1 MTKYI
6 KISVLAR
13 ETAKKVCRGRE
24 QWIRYLDVASRLYK
38 YPFEDQLLIY
48 AQRPDATACASL
60 EMWNERMFCW
70 VNRGAK
76 GIALIDGESERPKLR
91 YVFDVSDVHKARR
104 IGKDPFIWHL
114 REEHKEVVLAELE
127 HIYGSTND
135 ALPFENRVYEIA
147 ERIAEDFYEEAVDE
161 VIDEAANSF
170 LEDLDGD
177 AVAVRFREM
186 LVQSVGYTILKRC
199 GCDMTEFADDFTFDY
214 IHEFNTLRTLSVLG
228 STTSELCEPVLIRI
242 GRTIARYD
250 RALLQNRRYI
260 GNHNHIERAVTE
272 HESDIRKEWRLSD
285 SESDTFGAG
294 RNDAD
299 EIRSVAEEL
308 SEKPQEGDLHGTSSE
323 RRTDD
328 TLPGDS
334 GTGRGEVRGADTEVV
349 EEPNRDGGTE
359 TEQSD
364 AVDERDEPDLSAG
377 GGDRSKG
384 TGLSV
389 AELEQYEPPADSPY
403 RQMDLFSLMSEQVG
417 NIAMAQAEMPS
428 ERFLFGTIT
437 AEQIE
442 EILRTGGGKENSR
455 KRIYHKYQ
463 IGKTPEEMTAFL
475 QKEYGETGKGFQ
487 FGGEQISVWFNQDGM
502 YAAHGTSAFEHTEV
516 HLSWSAVESVI
527 RGQIEA
533 GSYIDSNEAYLAEQ
547 FVRKEFADMLFFYYR
562 DSVGAFPEKLG
573 FDGYDYPVQHE
584 RITDMLSNGEDVQRI
599 VEQMDQTLQQV
610 DAGEIQYR
618 FRLIKDPKELRDDLA
633 DLLNEKV
640 SYPLPEEVKVAVEDF
655 ITADEIDHT
664 LTRGSGFE
672 HGSFRIYDFYH
683 QEHTLKEAADFLKNE
698 YGTGGTSHA
707 LAGSDRS
714 FKDYDAKGIKLRKG
728 SIMTP
733 DAEVLLSWNVV
744 AKRIEKLMKEDRY
757 LSAEDKVKYARYKQR
772 QEEKALQQ
780 AKEEMRSVD
789 DEPKVVNGEV
799 AGKVDEPE
807 AVEAEQNQEI
817 EEPGIISKNT
827 ELVDDISPLE
837 ESVPVS
843 ESDILQETESQSP
856 IQNQSDISAENYV
869 ISDMELGVGTAKE
882 KFQRNVEAIRTLETI
897 ESEKR
902 PATNEEQEVLSKYVG
917 WGGLA
922 DAFDETKS
930 AWAKE
935 YAELKPLLSEEEY
948 ISARE
953 STLNAHYTSPVII
966 QEIYRTLQRMGF
978 TKGNLL
984 EPSMGIGNF
993 FGMLPE
999 TMRESHLYGVELD
1012 SLTGRIAR
1020 LLYPKA
1026 NITVDGYE
1034 KTTFPNDFFD
1044 AAVGNVPFG
1053 QYKVADKKYDKY
1065 NFLIHDYFFGKTL
1078 DQVRPGGMI
1087 AFITSK
1093 GTMDKENPKVRKYIA
1108 QRAELLG
1115 AVRLPNTAFK
1125 ANAGTEVISDI
1136 LFLQKRDRIVDIEPD
1151 WVHLSQDENGIA
1163 MNSYFVEHPEM
1174 VVGSMEM
1181 VSGPYGMESTC
1192 VPDDSLPFDEQ
1203 LQKSLSF
1210 VKGSYEEIELE
1221 ELNEELTAEVIPA
1234 VPEVKNFSYA
1244 LIDDR
1249 LYYRE
1254 NSLMRPVEAS
1264 GGMLERIQG
1273 MVAIRDC
1280 TRELIRLQLEDY
1292 PDEQIHSRQKQ
1303 LNDLYDS
1310 FAKDYGRI
1318 YSQTNKRAFHQDS
1331 SYCLLCSLEKQD
1343 EEGNFLGKADMF
1355 TKRTIKKAE
1364 VVTSVDTAS
1373 EALAVSLS
1381 EKAAIDFEYMSEL
1394 SGKDEDTLIDELT
1407 GIIFKNPLSEEW
1419 ETADAYLSGNV
1430 RNKLEAAETFA
1441 KNEPMYA
1448 VNVEALKRVQPR
1460 ELDASEIEVRI
1471 GATWIEPRFIEDF
1484 MREVFETPEHLLNRD
1499 VIKIQYSDVTGQWN
1513 VKGKNAD
1520 FGNALVNMTYG
1531 TSRRNAYQILEDSLN
1546 LKDSRVYDTVIEDG
1560 KEKRVLNKKETTIA
1574 AQKQDAM
1581 REAFRD
1587 WVFRDMDRRN
1597 ELVGKYNVLFNS
1609 TRPRE
1614 YDGSHLKF
1622 PGMTPD
1628 IELKGYQ
1635 KNAVAHVLY
1644 GNNTLLAHCVGAGK
1658 TFEMVAAAME
1668 SKRLGL
1674 CQKSLF
1680 VVPNH
1685 LTEQWAS
1692 DFLRLYPG
1700 ANILAATKKDFQPAN
1715 RKKFCS
1721 RIATGDY
1728 DAVIIGHSQFE
1739 KIPLSAERQT
1749 AIIERQIAEITQS
1762 IEEIKAEQGER
1773 YTIKQ
1778 MEKMRKTLQTRLDKL
1793 NDTSRKDDVVTFEQ
1807 LGVDRLFVDESHY
1820 YKNLFLHTKMRN
1832 VAGIA
1837 QSEAQKSSDMF
1848 AKCQYLDELTGGK
1861 GITFA
1866 TGTPISN
1873 SMTELYTNMRYLQY
1887 DMLQRMGLGHFDSWA
1902 SSFGETQTAIE
1913 LAPEGTG
1920 YRAKTRFAK
1929 FYNLPELIALF
1940 KECADIQT
1948 PDMLNLP
1955 IPKAEYENV
1964 VLQPSEHQKE
1974 MVASLAERAEAVRDR
1989 RVEPHEDNMLKITN
2003 DGRKLALD
2011 QRLINP
2017 LLPDEEHSKVNVL
2030 VQKAYE
2036 IWDRTKADKSAQLIF
2051 CDLSTPKIVGKTIAG
2066 DGNDMLE
2073 AEVFDD
2079 VYHDIKRKLMNRGVP
2094 EEEIA
2099 FIHEANTELRK
2110 TELFGKVRSGQVRF
2124 LIGSTQ
2130 KMGAGTNVQDRLVAL
2145 HHLDVPWRPS
2155 DIEQQEGRILRQ
2167 GNRNDTVSIF
2177 RYVTEGTFDSYSWQ
2191 VIENKQKFISQ
2202 IMTSKSPVRSCEDV
2216 DEAALTYAEVK
2227 ALATGN
2233 PYIKEKMD
2241 LDIQVSRLKLMKAN
2255 HTSQIYRLED
2265 NIAKNYPKQ
2274 IEALQER
2281 IRGFQTDMET
2291 VRKNLPADKDNFSMK
2306 VGNRIF
2312 TDKKEAGTA
2321 ILAMC
2326 QEMDSLQQ
2334 MVEIGEYAG
2343 MRMKVT
2349 FDSFNRKF
2357 VMSLKGELSHN
2368 FELGSDAFGNI
2379 TRLHNVLDGMA
2390 GELSEAETKLN
2401 NVTHQLETAKM
2412 EVQKPFPAEEELKEK
2427 MERLAELDAL
2437 LNMDEKG
2444 ETPVLENEPTVTP
2457 LGEWLLEHLL
2467 PEFME
2472 EYEMTEERAREVL
2485 LDALPEEESEV
2496 VCFSSEQNAESLDSE
2511 EMQKQMAEY
2520 MDGDFYAIPVSDTE
2534 YLIAPKVEQDS
2545 VIYLRSILSQLGDS
2559 VLSSTAMKSHAAYE
2573 YDSGTNR
2580 MKPFDHMRILRG
2592 LCAVGEEKHIYH
2604 VKSREPTET
2613 RTSNLAQVH

>member
-135 ALPFENRVYEIA
+135 ALPFENRIYEIA

-186 LVQSVGYTILKRC
+186 LVQSVSYTILKRC

-250 RALLQNRRYI
+250 RALLQNRTYT
-260 GNHNHIERAVTE
+260 GNHNHTERAVAG
-272 HESDIRKEWRLSD
+272 HESDIRKERRLSD
-285 SESDTFGAG
+285 SQSDTFGAR

-308 SEKPQEGDLHGTSSE
+308 SEKPQERDLHGISSE
-323 RRTDD
+323 RRTAD
-328 TLPGDS
+328 TLSGDT

-349 EEPNRDGGTE
+349 EEPDRDGGTE
-359 TEQSD
+359 TERS
-364 AVDERDEPDLSAG
+364 AAMDERDEPDLSAG
-377 GGDRSKG
+377 GGDRSEG

-428 ERFLFGTIT
+428 DRFLFGAIT
-437 AEQIE
+437 VEQIE

-463 IGKTPEEMTAFL
+463 TGKTPEEMADFL

-487 FGGEQISVWFNQDGM
+487 LGGEQISVWFNEDGM

-698 YGTGGTSHA
+698 YGTGGASHA
-707 LAGSDRS
+707 LAGSDHS
-714 FKDYDAKGIKLRKG
+714 YKDYDAKGIKLSKG
-728 SIMTP
+728 SIFTP
-733 DAEVLLSWNVV
+733 DAEVLLSWQVV
-744 AKRIEKLMKEDRY
+744 AKRIGKLIKEDRY
-757 LSAEDKVKYARYKQR
+757 LTPAAKEKYIQYKQE
-772 QEEKALQQ
+772 QKEKALQQ
-780 AKEEMRSVD
+780 AKEEL
-789 DEPKVVNGEV
+789 DEVIG
-799 AGKVDEPE
+799 EPE
-807 AVEAEQNQEI
+807 V
-817 EEPGIISKNT
+817 
-827 ELVDDISPLE
+827 LLE
-837 ESVPVS
+837 NNVS
-843 ESDILQETESQSP
+843 E
-856 IQNQSDISAENYV
+856 DISAENYV

-935 YAELKPLLSEEEY
+935 YAELKTLLSEEEY

-966 QEIYRTLQRMGF
+966 QGIYRTLQRIGF

-1034 KTTFPNDFFD
+1034 KTSFPNDFFD

-1078 DQVRPGGMI
+1078 DQVRPGGVI

-1125 ANAGTEVISDI
+1125 ANAGTEVTSDI

-1192 VPDDSLPFDEQ
+1192 VPDDSLPFEEQ

-1210 VKGSYEEIELE
+1210 IEGSYEEIELE

-1244 LIDDR
+1244 LINDR

-1264 GGMLERIQG
+1264 EGMLERIKG

-1318 YSQTNKRAFHQDS
+1318 YSKTNKRAFHQDS

-1373 EALAVSLS
+1373 EALAVSLA

-1407 GIIFKNPLSEEW
+1407 GIIFKNPFSEEW

-1581 REAFRD
+1581 RETFRD

-1597 ELVGKYNVLFNS
+1597 ELVSKYNVLFNS

-1614 YDGSHLKF
+1614 YDGSHLVF

-1635 KNAVAHVLY
+1635 KNAVAHVWY

-1887 DMLQRMGLGHFDSWA
+1887 DTLQRMGLGHFDSWA

-1989 RVEPHEDNMLKITN
+1989 SVEPHEDNMLKITN

-2017 LLPDEEHSKVNVL
+2017 LLPDEEHSKVNAL

-2051 CDLSTPKIVGKTIAG
+2051 CDLSTPKIVGKTTAA
-2066 DGNDMLE
+2066 DGEKIVE

-2079 VYHDIKRKLMNRGVP
+2079 VYHDIKRKLVNRGVP

-2274 IEALQER
+2274 IEVLQER

-2334 MVEIGEYAG
+2334 TVEIGEYAG

-2349 FDSFNRKF
+2349 FDSFNSKF

-2379 TRLHNVLDGMA
+2379 TRLHNVLGGMA

-2496 VCFSSEQNAESLDSE
+2496 VCFSSEQNTENFDSE
-2511 EMQKQMAEY
+2511 EMQKQMSEY

-2559 VLSSTAMKSHAAYE
+2559 VLSSPAMKSHAAYE

-2592 LCAVGEEKHIYH
+2592 LCAVGEERHIYH
-2604 VKSREPTET
+2604 AQSREPTET

>member
-135 ALPFENRVYEIA
+135 ALPFENRIYEIA

-186 LVQSVGYTILKRC
+186 LVQSVSYTILKRC
-199 GCDMTEFADDFTFDY
+199 GCDMTEFADDLTFDY

-260 GNHNHIERAVTE
+260 GNHNHTERAVAG
-272 HESDIRKEWRLSD
+272 HESDIRKERRLSD

-294 RNDAD
+294 RNVAD

-328 TLPGDS
+328 TLHGDT
-334 GTGRGEVRGADTEVV
+334 GTGRGEVRGVDTEVD
-349 EEPNRDGGTE
+349 EEPDHDGGTE
-359 TEQSD
+359 TERS
-364 AVDERDEPDLSAG
+364 AAMDERDEPDLSAG
-377 GGDRSKG
+377 GGDCSEG

-428 ERFLFGTIT
+428 DRFLFGTIT

-463 IGKTPEEMTAFL
+463 TGKTPEEMTAFL

-487 FGGEQISVWFNQDGM
+487 LGGEQISVWFNKDGM

-533 GSYIDSNEAYLAEQ
+533 GSYIDSNEAYLADQ
-547 FVRKEFADMLFFYYR
+547 FVRKELADMLFFYFR
-562 DSVGAFPEKLG
+562 DSVGTFPEELG
-573 FDGYDYPVQHE
+573 ISGYNYPGEHE
-584 RITDMLSNGEDVQRI
+584 YIVDMLTQEDEVRKVITEMDRTIQRVEEGEL
-599 VEQMDQTLQQV
+599 E
-610 DAGEIQYR
+610 YR
-618 FRLIKDPKELRDDLA
+618 FRLAKDPQELRDDLA
-633 DLLNEKV
+633 DLLNERV
-640 SYPLPEEVKVAVEDF
+640 EFPLPEEVNVVTEDF

-664 LTRGSGFE
+664 LSKGSGFV
-672 HGSFRIYDFYH
+672 HGSFRIYDFYQ

-698 YGTGGTSHA
+698 YGTGGASHA
-707 LAGSDRS
+707 LAGSDHS
-714 FKDYDAKGIKLRKG
+714 YEDYDAKGIKLSKG
-728 SIMTP
+728 SIFTP
-733 DAEVLLSWNVV
+733 DAEVLLSWQVV
-744 AKRIEKLMKEDRY
+744 AKRIGKLIKEDRY
-757 LSAEDKVKYARYKQR
+757 LTPAAKEKYIQYKQE
-772 QEEKALQQ
+772 QKEKALQQ
-780 AKEEMRSVD
+780 AKEEL
-789 DEPKVVNGEV
+789 DEVI
-799 AGKVDEPE
+799 DEPE
-807 AVEAEQNQEI
+807 I
-817 EEPGIISKNT
+817 
-827 ELVDDISPLE
+827 L
-837 ESVPVS
+837 S
-843 ESDILQETESQSP
+843 ENNASE
-856 IQNQSDISAENYV
+856 DISAENYV

-922 DAFDETKS
+922 DAFDETKG

-935 YAELKPLLSEEEY
+935 YAELKTLLSEEEY

-966 QEIYRTLQRMGF
+966 QGIYRTLQRMGF

-1012 SLTGRIAR
+1012 GLTGRIAR

-1034 KTTFPNDFFD
+1034 KTAFPNDFFD
-1044 AAVGNVPFG
+1044 VAVGNVPFG

-1125 ANAGTEVISDI
+1125 ANAGTEVTSDI
-1136 LFLQKRDRIVDIEPD
+1136 LFLQKRDRIVDMEPD

-1192 VPDDSLPFDEQ
+1192 VPDDSLPFEEQ

-1210 VKGSYEEIELE
+1210 IEGSYEEIELE

-1264 GGMLERIQG
+1264 EGMLERIKG

-1280 TRELIRLQLEDY
+1280 TQELIRLQLEDY

-1318 YSQTNKRAFHQDS
+1318 FSKTNKRAFHQDS

-1373 EALAVSLS
+1373 EALAVSLA

-1407 GIIFKNPLSEEW
+1407 GIIFKNPFSEEW

-1430 RNKLEAAETFA
+1430 RSKLEAAETFA
-1441 KNEPMYA
+1441 KNEPMYV
-1448 VNVEALKRVQPR
+1448 VNAEALKRVQPR

-1499 VIKIQYSDVTGQWN
+1499 VTKIQYSDVTGQWN

-1520 FGNALVNMTYG
+1520 YGNALVNMTYG

-1546 LKDSRVYDTVIEDG
+1546 LKDSRVYDIVIEDG
-1560 KEKRVLNKKETTIA
+1560 KERRVLNKKETTIA

-1597 ELVGKYNVLFNS
+1597 ELVSKYNVLFNS

-1685 LTEQWAS
+1685 LTEQWAG

-1887 DMLQRMGLGHFDSWA
+1887 DTLQRMGLGHFDSWA

-1989 RVEPHEDNMLKITN
+1989 GVEPHVDNMLKITN

-2017 LLPDEEHSKVNVL
+2017 LLPDEEHSKVNAL

-2051 CDLSTPKIVGKTIAG
+2051 CDLSTPKIVGKTTAT
-2066 DGNDMLE
+2066 DGNDISE

-2274 IEALQER
+2274 IEVLQER

-2401 NVTHQLETAKM
+2401 NVIHQLETAKI
-2412 EVQKPFPAEEELKEK
+2412 EVQKPFSAEEELKEK

-2511 EMQKQMAEY
+2511 EMQKQMSEY

-2559 VLSSTAMKSHAAYE
+2559 VLSSSAIKSHAAYE

-2580 MKPFDHMRILRG
+2580 MKLFDHMRILRG